1 VGTTK
6 VDYELQL
13 FKLGSQLS
21 GELAKMPT
29 VCLLAADALSASLD
43 LSALVD
49 RLVPA
54 GCCYFMTWGAAADE
68 LHDALDEVLE
78 DRGGDFLAAVT
89 ASHKGEP
96 AEDVAWFMANAAV
109 PGESKLRCSVGYDDA
124 VAGVDELL
132 KAVRTAVLGSR

>member
-1 VGTTK
+1 MGTTK
-6 VDYELQL
+6 VDCELQL
-13 FKLGSQLS
+13 FKLGGRLS
-21 GELAKMPT
+21 GELAAMPT
-29 VCLLAADALSASLD
+29 VCLLAADALSPSLD

-54 GCCYFMTWGAAADE
+54 GCRYFMTWGAAAEE

-78 DRGGDFLAAVT
+78 DRGGDSLAAVT

-109 PGESKLRCSVGYDDA
+109 PGESRLRCCVGYDDA
-124 VAGVDELL
+124 VAGMDELL
-132 KAVRTAVLGSR
+132 KAVRAVVPGTR

>member
-1 VGTTK
+1 MGTTK

-13 FKLGSQLS
+13 FRLDARLS

-29 VCLLAADALSASLD
+29 VCLLAADALSATFD

-54 GCCYFMTWGAAADE
+54 GCRYFMTWGAAAEE

-78 DRGGDFLAAVT
+78 DRGGDFLATVT

-96 AEDVAWFMANAAV
+96 AEDVAWFMANAAA
-109 PGESKLRCSVGYDDA
+109 PGESKLRCCVGYDDLA
-124 VAGVDELL
+124 NGVDELL
-132 KAVRTAVLGSR
+132 NAVRTMVPGPR